1 MFSVYVLRSSKTG
14 RRYVGSCAQLPD
26 RLRRHNAGESR
37 ATKHGLPWTLIH
49 EEEFPTRAAA
59 TARDV
64 TSKPAVDVMNLPSFV
79 VRSGRRG
86 DRSQVQ
92 LLSPRC
98 LKSCAM
104 NFLPYFFFLLALGAA
119 DIAQAQSSPTPD
131 DRSAQS
137 ANAQMA
143 PSTASPSP
151 SATVS
156 IEPPSL
162 IPPNILPAP
171 DSLPKIPATQ
181 ELQQL
186 NEFFKKTSLGKVADE
201 HRLHLQ
207 MVELE
212 TRIRNDQDL
221 HALKATALTV
231 PTDLERRHWL
241 KSYYELYF
249 KKLRALATTPDLK
262 AYLDAQEATRKLS
275 LLQPKVRHESD
286 EVEAAA
292 LAKAGAAPAT
302 AKALPTPVQARASEA
317 VQP

>member
-1 MFSVYVLRSSKTG
+1 MMKRNS
-14 RRYVGSCAQLPD
+14 LPV
-26 RLRRHNAGESR
+26 RQQPREN
-37 ATKHGLPWTLIH
+37 
-49 EEEFPTRAAA
+49 
-59 TARDV
+59 V
-64 TSKPAVDVMNLPSFV
+64 TSKPAVDVMNLTSFI

-92 LLSPRC
+92 ILSPRC
-98 LKSCAM
+98 QKSCAM
-104 NFLPYFFFLLALGAA
+104 NFLPHVFFLLALGAA
-119 DIAQAQSSPTPD
+119 GIAQAQSSPSPD
-131 DRSAQS
+131 DSSAQT
-137 ANAQMA
+137 ANTQMA
-143 PSTASPSP
+143 ASTASPSP

-171 DSLPKIPATQ
+171 DSLPKIPAAQ

-207 MVELE
+207 MVALE

-221 HALKATALTV
+221 HALKATALKA

-286 EVEAAA
+286 EAEAAA
-292 LAKAGAAPAT
+292 LAKAGAAAT
-302 AKALPTPVQARASEA
+302 AAKALPTPVQARASE
-317 VQP
+317 VVHP

>member
-1 MFSVYVLRSSKTG
+1 MKRNS
-14 RRYVGSCAQLPD
+14 LPV
-26 RLRRHNAGESR
+26 RQQPREN
-37 ATKHGLPWTLIH
+37 
-49 EEEFPTRAAA
+49 
-59 TARDV
+59 V
-64 TSKPAVDVMNLPSFV
+64 TSKPAVDVMNLTSFIA
-79 VRSGRRG
+79 RSGRRG

-92 LLSPRC
+92 ILSPRC
-98 LKSCAM
+98 QKSCAM
-104 NFLPYFFFLLALGAA
+104 NFLRHVFFLLALGAA
-119 DIAQAQSSPTPD
+119 GVVQAQSSPSPGD
-131 DRSAQS
+131 SSAQT
-137 ANAQMA
+137 ANTPMA
-143 PSTASPSP
+143 ASTASPSP

-171 DSLPKIPATQ
+171 DSLPKIPAAQ

-207 MVELE
+207 MVALE

-221 HALKATALTV
+221 HALKATALKA

-249 KKLRALATTPDLK
+249 NKLRPLATTPDLK
-262 AYLDAQEATRKLS
+262 AYIDAQEATRKLS

-286 EVEAAA
+286 EAEAAA
-292 LAKAGAAPAT
+292 LARTGAAAT
-302 AKALPTPVQARASEA
+302 AAKALPTPVQARASEA
-317 VQP
+317 VHP

>member
-1 MFSVYVLRSSKTG
+1 MSVPALICRIASEGTMPENRARPNMVYPGFSFMKRNS
-14 RRYVGSCAQLPD
+14 LPV
-26 RLRRHNAGESR
+26 RQQPREN
-37 ATKHGLPWTLIH
+37 
-49 EEEFPTRAAA
+49 
-59 TARDV
+59 V
-64 TSKPAVDVMNLPSFV
+64 TSKPAVDVMNLTSFI

-92 LLSPRC
+92 IPSPRC

-104 NFLPYFFFLLALGAA
+104 NFLPHVFFLLALGAA
-119 DIAQAQSSPTPD
+119 DIAQAQSSPSPD
-131 DRSAQS
+131 DRSAQT

-207 MVELE
+207 MVALE

-221 HALKATALTV
+221 HALKATALKV

-286 EVEAAA
+286 EAEAAA
-292 LAKAGAAPAT
+292 LAKAGAAAT
-302 AKALPTPVQARASEA
+302 AAKALPTPVQARASE
-317 VQP
+317 VVHP